1 MNLNFFINNLKHV
14 EKLNKTNIKF
24 IEYNNNFVK
33 YLNSNNSVLELF
45 KNLSHKSSCSVFII
59 ENFLTNNEI
68 INLLEKISEHI
79 LKENYNIDL
88 VVNYVINIVSNKTIR
103 YCFLESM
110 NGKCL
115 FKDTIFKKI
124 FVPDFTKISK
134 LSSQNDMI
142 INSIFMKIFSTKK
155 GTLMF
160 LNLVDLKVTYNYSDS
175 STNTN
180 NFLLEKDIFYKCLIT
195 ILIEIFNNKYSFYI
209 KNINDDNY
217 RFTIFKFIENLIR
230 KNYIH
235 IINEL
240 RFNIET
246 LHDESIIDFR
256 RVREKNIRKILNDY
270 DYYNLVDNFYLMSI
284 IWLNNLIDSKKIKS
298 DFIENNNELID
309 NLLHGIYYHYLYN
322 FSFNNSNKYIL
333 NLIENILKKR
343 ITKNYNLIIDYIYLL
358 KDFVCLKKEQYK
370 YFNLYLGKLVINMFD
385 IYSYIYD
392 YVKDNQY
399 EIFNFTLKVCSICQ
413 ETIFKENNFRNILK
427 QKLLKNKTN
436 LKKFTLN
443 VIEISNQCLENLD
456 VYIFNN
462 ENNMNYFTLGNIYY
476 DHFKILLSTI
486 KNLCKY
492 YPNILFSNELKDLF
506 KNFIGNMIVKN
517 DNICIHNIVVKYDE
531 IEVNEI
537 LKDIIIN
544 ISNYKTI
551 LYEINLKKL
560 RSKLLYNGKISV
572 SEIKYLNKIISDNM
586 LTQINKKLIIHPS
599 KFCDPITDSL
609 IEHPIMLP
617 NEVIVDK
624 SMILRYLLN
633 NRANPFDR
641 QYLDNNLLEE
651 YNKKL
656 EVIEKINIFNK
667 ELQNYKNKNNLI

>member
-115 FKDTIFKKI
+115 FKDTIFNKI
-124 FVPDFTKISK
+124 FVSDFSKISK
-134 LSSQNDMI
+134 LNSQNDII

-155 GTLMF
+155 GINMF
-160 LNLVDLKVTYNYSDS
+160 LNLIDLKVTYNYANSDAE
-175 STNTN
+175 TN

-240 RFNIET
+240 RFNVET

-284 IWLNNLIDSKKIKS
+284 IWLNNLINSKKIKS